1 MFLERV
7 CIATDG
13 SDLAVRAAQMGVVL
27 ARGGAGRIVAVAVA
41 QPRFSMPEA
50 AGGALAAG
58 SAAVD
63 AAADEAS
70 LARREFERVRRAA
83 RAHLDTVDRIARA
96 GGVACDGVAPL
107 ASSPGPE
114 ILRVAQ
120 AHGCDLIVMGAHGPN
135 DANRSFA
142 GSVAQYV
149 LANSPI
155 PVLLLRDPREAAP
168 PDFAEPAA

>member
-13 SDLAVRAAQMGVVL
+13 SDLAVRAAQMGALL
-27 ARGGAGRIVAVAVA
+27 ARSGAGRIVAVSVA
-41 QPRFSMPEA
+41 QPCFSLPDD
-50 AGGALAAG
+50 GAVPALD
-58 SAAVD
+58 AVQ
-63 AAADEAS
+63 
-70 LARREFERVRRAA
+70 REFERTRRAA
-83 RAHLDTVDRIARA
+83 LAHVATIERIAHA
-96 GGVACDGVAPL
+96 GGVSCDSATPL

-114 ILRVAQ
+114 IVRLAL
-120 AHGCDLIVMGAHGPN
+120 AHGCDLIVMGTHGPN
-135 DANRSFA
+135 DANRLFA

-168 PDFAEPAA
+168 PDFAEDTAA

>member
-13 SDLAVRAAQMGVVL
+13 SDLAVRAAQMGALL
-27 ARGGAGRIVAVAVA
+27 ARSGAGRIVAVSVA
-41 QPRFSMPEA
+41 QPSFSLPDD
-50 AGGALAAG
+50 GAVPALD
-58 SAAVD
+58 AVQ
-63 AAADEAS
+63 
-70 LARREFERVRRAA
+70 REFERAHRAA
-83 RAHLDTVDRIARA
+83 LAHVATIERIAHA
-96 GGVACDGVAPL
+96 GGVSCDSATPL

-114 ILRVAQ
+114 IVRLAQ
-120 AHGCDLIVMGAHGPN
+120 AQGCDLIVMGTHGPN
-135 DANRSFA
+135 DANRLFA

-168 PDFAEPAA
+168 PDFAEDTAA